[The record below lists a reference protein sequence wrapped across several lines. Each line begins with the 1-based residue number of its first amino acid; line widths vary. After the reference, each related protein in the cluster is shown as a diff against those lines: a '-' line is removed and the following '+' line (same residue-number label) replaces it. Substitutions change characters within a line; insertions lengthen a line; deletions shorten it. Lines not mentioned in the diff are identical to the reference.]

1 MIDIELIREKPEF
14 VKESFKRRGK
24 EVPLTEIIDLD
35 QRRRTAISEMD
46 SLRARRNA
54 VSKEIG
60 SSKEKPPELI
70 AEMRQVGA
78 RIKDLEGE
86 ENEISDR
93 LHHIM
98 LFLPNISSESPD
110 PLKYTP
116 SLASG
121 VYNESF
127 VKPVCLSSMNRSA

>member
-60 SSKEKPPELI
+60 TSKEGREL
-70 AEMRQVGA
+70 
-78 RIKDLEGE
+78 RIWRGKK
-86 ENEISDR
+86 
-93 LHHIM
+93 M
-98 LFLPNISSESPD
+98 
-110 PLKYTP
+110 K
-116 SLASG
+116 LAID
-121 VYNESF
+121 
-127 VKPVCLSSMNRSA
+127 

>member
-98 LFLPNISSESPD
+98 LDVPNIPSESAPD
-110 PLKYTP
+110 G
-116 SLASG
+116 AD
-121 VYNESF
+121 ESANIVVRSVGELHSF
-127 VKPVCLSSMNRSA
+127 DFEPKPHW